1 MKHKIIALLSLLCL
15 AATFVACNDY
25 ETYGDKKDK
34 ERAAIKQFLADSAIN
49 VISED
54 VFHKQGDV
62 TNNDKNEFVYMNNTG
77 VYMQI
82 VHKGCGE
89 PLRDGENSDLMVR
102 FLELCLLDSSA
113 IYNDTAPYDVDVM
126 NVRRQGNVFTASLT
140 DGVMMSA
147 YGTESVPTGWLVPLK
162 YVNVGRPRTED
173 DQIAKVRLIVPHT
186 QGHSV
191 ASSYVYPY
199 YYEISFVRSID
210 I

>member
-1 MKHKIIALLSLLCL
+1 
-15 AATFVACNDY
+15 
-25 ETYGDKKDK
+25 
-34 ERAAIKQFLADSAIN
+34 
-49 VISED
+49 
-54 VFHKQGDV
+54 
-62 TNNDKNEFVYMNNTG
+62 
-77 VYMQI
+77 MQI

-102 FLELCLLDSSA
+102 FLELCLLDSTA

-147 YGTESVPTGWLVPLK
+147 YNTESVPTGWLVPLK

-173 DQIAKVRLIVPHT
+173 DHIAKVRLIVPHT

-199 YYEISFVRSID
+199 YYETSFVRSID

>member
-147 YGTESVPTGWLVPLK
+147 YNTESVPTGWLVPLK